1 MSGYLEDLSESQRA
15 ALDRMRSAVADL
27 PGERTDHFLLRWL
40 RARDFDV
47 SKAENMLRRN
57 VEWRSEHK
65 MDSLVED
72 YQESEL
78 VRRFFPGGILECSPN
93 GNPVFL
99 IPIGNVD
106 IRGFLQIYPA
116 EEVRRHCGYM
126 LESGERI
133 KERVSLTRERPVET
147 LYVVFDFENF
157 SLRQLYSW
165 EVMTLLTDLLRLYED
180 NYPETL
186 EKCFVINAPGFFP
199 LLWKIVR
206 PFLTQRTVD
215 KVHIFGKDGWREV
228 LRAHFLPEKLPKH
241 WGGDMLG
248 QDGDPRCT
256 DKVCPGGK
264 VPADL
269 QTSADLCSQVILS
282 RDSWKLCVPVQQ
294 SESLLRWSFHVQR
307 GDLAFCLRYLP
318 PEDDEKPE
326 ESDEPLTKPQRLSG
340 QQQGSFLCEKPG
352 TYVLEFDN
360 SFSWLTSKRLAYSVD
375 VQPPDQSH

>member
-1 MSGYLEDLSESQRA
+1 MSGYLEDLSDSQRA
-15 ALDRMRSAVADL
+15 ALDRVRSLLSHLMGDSTQ
-27 PGERTDHFLLRWL
+27 RTKEGIFNHGKDSNKIQHRC
-40 RARDFDV
+40 
-47 SKAENMLRRN
+47 MT
-57 VEWRSEHK
+57 
-65 MDSLVED
+65 SLVLFVEAD
-72 YQESEL
+72 IESQISQKSIKL
-78 VRRFFPGGILECSPN
+78 LIRRFFPGGILECSPN

-106 IRGFLQIYPA
+106 IRGFLQIQPA
-116 EEVRRHCGYM
+116 EEIRRHCGYM

-206 PFLTQRTVD
+206 PFLTQRTAD

-248 QDGDPRCT
+248 PDGDPRCT
-256 DKVCPGGK
+256 DKVCPGGE
-264 VPADL
+264 VPAGL
-269 QTSADLCSQVILS
+269 QIGADLCSQVILS
-282 RDSWKLCVPVQQ
+282 RDSWKLRVPVQQ

-307 GDLAFCLRYLP
+307 GDLEFCLRYLP

-340 QQQGSFLCEKPG
+340 QQQGSFRCEKPG

-375 VQPPDQSH
+375 VQPPEQSS